1 MWAYKQQLPQNNV
14 RRWQARLWTQRLLTP
29 KGTAEHRQPT
39 EGGEIIASCYWPF
52 IWRLY
57 KVQNST
63 LENQI
68 SQWASPWLQQTLLKR
83 STSNSTENHSPSSAI
98 REWKSALSWESISP
112 NQSGHSRGKKTS
124 ARENVEGPLKLL
136 VGMGIRAAA
145 IEINVA
151 AFQKRWKWNSHMTQ
165 LCPGWVYEAGELSQP
180 TWVYQSTAQNSQV
193 IESPSAEE

>member
-14 RRWQARLWTQRLLTP
+14 RRWQTRLWTQRLLTP

-68 SQWASPWLQQTLLKR
+68 SHWASPWLQQTLLKR
-83 STSNSTENHSPSSAI
+83 STSNSTEKHSPSSAI

-112 NQSGHSRGKKTS
+112 NQSGHH
-124 ARENVEGPLKLL
+124 RERKRAPERMWRGPLNCWWEWELGQLLWKSMWSPFKSAKNGTATWHSYARGGCMKLGSY
-136 VGMGIRAAA
+136 VSPPEFIRAPLKIA
-145 IEINVA
+145 
-151 AFQKRWKWNSHMTQ
+151 K
-165 LCPGWVYEAGELSQP
+165 L
-180 TWVYQSTAQNSQV
+180 
-193 IESPSAEE
+193 